1 MAGIAVEQI
10 LRPLGD
16 LKSREP
22 INYTKDRKNEIG
34 VIMNDREKCLRE
46 ACEIVNGARNQAYGN
61 VEDNF
66 DRIASLWSIYLDTAV
81 TPIDVAMMMVLLKAA
96 RVSTG
101 GVSHYDNYVDV
112 AGYAACA
119 YEITKE
125 WNGESDESNRENL
138 VRAN

>member
-1 MAGIAVEQI
+1 
-10 LRPLGD
+10 
-16 LKSREP
+16 
-22 INYTKDRKNEIG
+22 
-34 VIMNDREKCLRE
+34 MNDREKCLRE

-81 TPIDVAMMMVLLKAA
+81 TPIDVAMMMVLLKTA

-101 GVSHYDNYVDV
+101 PIHLDNYVDV

-119 YEITKE
+119 CEIAAKC
-125 WNGESDESNRENL
+125 NGGQDESE
-138 VRAN
+138 RANISKVD